1 MVAIRSCDDRASGR
15 FGAATECRRSGHAG
29 TSACLGG
36 RRFGVVALAA
46 SMLLGALLA
55 TSGSAVRAQEPGPS
69 GLAAAA
75 AIEQAMVEAIARAEK
90 SVVSIARVRR
100 SETAPMDPEP
110 GSSDF
115 VPNEFATGVV
125 VDAKGLIVTNAHVLG
140 KEDYESSDF
149 YVTTIDRKTYPAIVK
164 APAQVKGSDP
174 RMDLAVLQIQ
184 ATDLTPIKFGQAKQL
199 KKGQIVIALGNPYA
213 IARDGQCSASW
224 GIISN
229 LGRKLGPEPPD
240 SPNGVK
246 PTLHHFGTL
255 IQTDAKLNLGTSGG
269 PLINLQGEMVGLTTS
284 LAALAGYEQAA
295 GYAIPVDETFL
306 RVLEALKAG
315 REVEFGFLGI
325 APVDFS
331 MVKVLEG
338 NQGAIVNSVV
348 TGTPADQAGLRRG
361 DVVIAVEGEQVHDMD
376 DLMLL
381 VGRLPV
387 ESAVRLTV
395 LREGQ
400 VENLTAELAKF
411 PVRGRKVVTAPAPGW
426 RGAHIDFVTA
436 TLDGLQ
442 RPAFGYA
449 EGGVVITEV
458 DPESPAARAGL
469 ERNVLITHVGGTRV
483 DTPREFRRAVEGRE
497 GAVELRLWRSPEDR
511 PTCRVEPGEASTS

>member
-1 MVAIRSCDDRASGR
+1 MVAIGARNVR
-15 FGAATECRRSGHAG
+15 FRGGHKVGACSLWPGY
-29 TSACLGG
+29 
-36 RRFGVVALAA
+36 VLAA
-46 SMLLGALLA
+46 IALVGVLTTGAIL
-55 TSGSAVRAQEPGPS
+55 RAQPPEPS

-75 AIEQAMVEAIARAEK
+75 AIEQAMIEAIALAEK

-100 SETAPMDPEP
+100 NEADPINPEP

-115 VPNEFATGVV
+115 VPNEFATGVI

-140 KEDYESSDF
+140 KEDYESSEF
-149 YVTTIDRKTYPAIVK
+149 FVTTIDRKTYRAIVK

-184 ATDLTPIKFGQAKQL
+184 ATNLTPIKFGQAKEL
-199 KKGQIVIALGNPYA
+199 RKGQIVIALGNPYA

-240 SPNGVK
+240 SPTGAK

-269 PLINLQGEMVGLTTS
+269 PLINLRGEMVGLTTS

-325 APVDFS
+325 APVDFTWI
-331 MVKVLEG
+331 KVLEG
-338 NQGAIVNSVV
+338 NEGAIVNSVV
-348 TGTPADQAGLRRG
+348 PGTPADRAGLRRG
-361 DVVIAVEGEQVHDMD
+361 DVVVAVDGEPVRDMD
-376 DLMLL
+376 GLMLL

-387 ESAVRLTV
+387 ESQVRLTV
-395 LREGQ
+395 LRDGQ
-400 VENLTAELAKF
+400 LENLTAELAKF
-411 PVRGRKVVTAPAPGW
+411 PVRGHKVVTTPSPSW
-426 RGAHIDFVTA
+426 RGARIDYVTA
-436 TLDGLQ
+436 LLDGLQ
-442 RPAFGYA
+442 RTAFGYA
-449 EGGVVITEV
+449 EGGVVIV
-458 DPESPAARAGL
+458 DVEPDSPAARAGL
-469 ERNVLITHVGGTRV
+469 ERNVLITHVGGTRI

-497 GAVELRLWRSPEDR
+497 GAVDLRLWRSPEDR
-511 PTCRVEPGEASTS
+511 PTCRVEPAGDSPS